1 MFLSF
6 VFSFGRVFLSFMISF
21 CLLQLFSPGKDE
33 IRKYFGT
40 KMSAN
45 CSPQISYSRSSSR
58 SFQDD
63 FDYPDFGCP
72 FDVDDDDMMDPGS
85 R

>member
-1 MFLSF
+1 
-6 VFSFGRVFLSFMISF
+6 MISS
-21 CLLQLFSPGKDE
+21 CLLQFSPGKDE
-33 IRKYFGT
+33 IRKYFGM
-40 KMSAN
+40 KISAN

-63 FDYPDFGCP
+63 FDGSDFACA
-72 FDVDDDDMMDPGS
+72 FDVDDDDMTDPRS